1 MTAFAIGR
9 LHSRRSLTLLLGGIA
24 SIAMI
29 SFLLRG
35 IDVNDFLSVLAVADV
50 RVLMLVPI
58 AIAGE
63 QLVRAWKW
71 RQVLYP
77 MRPSGT
83 LGLFGAIVLG
93 NLAGLL
99 IPLGTSPIVR
109 AWLVAR
115 REGLKT
121 GSVLATVAVDRFI
134 DSIVFIGLIPIA
146 LVLAP
151 VRDPTHTLITLSWGA
166 IGLLVFLLLLL
177 LLSYRLE
184 TNARIDWVVRLLDHL
199 PLRFAD
205 PAQRLVRSFAEG
217 VVWPKE
223 TRRGVGI
230 VIASFLIKLITA
242 THWLWAGFAV
252 GIVLHVSDCLFLLV
266 FLGCL
271 NLIVHFAP
279 LIGGYTMGAVF
290 ALELVGVPKE
300 QALAMVLIV
309 QGINLLTVMGTGILA
324 LWSHGIPLSKL
335 RGKVSSRERFVWE
348 RS

>member
-9 LHSRRSLTLLLGGIA
+9 LHSRRSLMLLVGGIV

-35 IDVNDFLSVLAVADV
+35 IDVNDFLSVLAVADL

-77 MRPSGT
+77 MRPSST
-83 LGLFGAIVLG
+83 LGLFGAIARKLG
-93 NLAGLL
+93 GPAHSLRHE
-99 IPLGTSPIVR
+99 PPVVR
-109 AWLVAR
+109 SWLVAR
-115 REGLKT
+115 RESLKT

-151 VRDPTHTLITLSWGA
+151 VRDPTHTLVSLSWGA
-166 IGLLVFLLLLL
+166 VSFLVFFLLLLV
-177 LLSYRLE
+177 LSYRFE
-184 TNARIDWVVRLLDHL
+184 ANDRVDRAVRLLDHL
-199 PLRFAD
+199 PLRLAD

-217 VVWPKE
+217 LVWPKE

-242 THWLWAGFAV
+242 THWLWAGLAI
-252 GIVLHVSDCLFLLV
+252 GIVLHGSDCLFLLV

-271 NLIVHFAP
+271 SLIVRLTP

-290 ALELVGVPKE
+290 ALGLVGVPKE
-300 QALAMVLIV
+300 QAVAMVLIV
-309 QGINLLTVMGTGILA
+309 QGMNLLTVTGTGILA
-324 LWSHGIPLSKL
+324 LWSHGIPLSEL
-335 RGKVSSRERFVWE
+335 RGNSQP
-348 RS
+348 

>member
-134 DSIVFIGLIPIA
+134 DGIVFIGLIPIA
-146 LVLAP
+146 LMLAP
-151 VRDPTHTLITLSWGA
+151 VRDPTHTLITLSWG
-166 IGLLVFLLLLL
+166 
-177 LLSYRLE
+177 SYRPP
-184 TNARIDWVVRLLDHL
+184 RL
-199 PLRFAD
+199 PLA
-205 PAQRLVRSFAEG
+205 
-217 VVWPKE
+217 
-223 TRRGVGI
+223 
-230 VIASFLIKLITA
+230 ASFTQLPLGTEWSCRLGGPTFRPSSASICRSGTK
-242 THWLWAGFAV
+242 AG
-252 GIVLHVSDCLFLLV
+252 
-266 FLGCL
+266 
-271 NLIVHFAP
+271 P
-279 LIGGYTMGAVF
+279 
-290 ALELVGVPKE
+290 
-300 QALAMVLIV
+300 
-309 QGINLLTVMGTGILA
+309 IL
-324 LWSHGIPLSKL
+324 
-335 RGKVSSRERFVWE
+335 R
-348 RS
+348 

>member
-184 TNARIDWVVRLLDHL
+184 ANARIDWVVRLLDHL

-252 GIVLHVSDCLFLLV
+252 GIVLHV
-266 FLGCL
+266 
-271 NLIVHFAP
+271 
-279 LIGGYTMGAVF
+279 YTMGAVF

-324 LWSHGIPLSKL
+324 LWSHGIPLSEL
-335 RGKVSSRERFVWE
+335 RGKVSSRERFVWK